1 MTEDRAAGW
10 HGRYEQ
16 SLGYVEGVLRAVN
29 SGKSIAL
36 GPSPAALDPPQL
48 APATHAASKP
58 QVVYCAPHPDD
69 ESLSGALALRLC
81 LEAGAQVTNLA
92 ITLGSDLSQR
102 ARRLRELESACR
114 ALRFDLVVPMH
125 PSGFDGVN
133 LKERRERPNE
143 WAQKVQALRE
153 IFNRLEP
160 EWVFAPHAEDFN
172 TTHIGTHF
180 LVVEALGA
188 HLERSGRG
196 PVQFV
201 QTEFWHQLAEP
212 NLMLGVSAEVAAIQ
226 LMAAMEHGGEMSRNP
241 YHLLAP
247 ARMMDN
253 VRRGS
258 EVVGGQGA
266 AAQSFPF
273 AELYRVTFM
282 RGREIVDPRPGGV
295 IVGPTEK
302 IDPASLAA
310 KFLPRGNVNE
320 VREVSGRRPD
330 GE

>member
-1 MTEDRAAGW
+1 MTDNRSADW

-16 SLGYVEGVLRAVN
+16 CLRYVEDVLRAVN
-29 SGKSIAL
+29 SGKGIAL
-36 GPSPAALDPPQL
+36 GPSPAALEPPPL
-48 APATHAASKP
+48 APAPRMASKP
-58 QVVYCAPHPDD
+58 KVVYCAPHPDD

-81 LEAGAQVTNLA
+81 LEAGAEVTNVA

-114 ALRFDLVVPMH
+114 ALRFELVVPMH
-125 PSGFDGVN
+125 PSGLDGVN
-133 LKERRERPNE
+133 LKERRERPKE
-143 WAQKVQALRE
+143 WAQNVQALRE
-153 IFNRLEP
+153 IFDRLEP
-160 EWVFAPHAEDFN
+160 DWVFAPHAEDFN

-188 HLERSGRG
+188 HLERSGGG
-196 PVQFV
+196 PATLV

-212 NLMLGVSAEVAAIQ
+212 NLMLGVGAEVLAIQ

-282 RGREIVDPRPGGV
+282 RGTEVVRPRPGGV
-295 IVGPTEK
+295 VVGPAER

-310 KFLPRGNVNE
+310 RF
-320 VREVSGRRPD
+320 RPE
-330 GE
+330 GM

>member
-1 MTEDRAAGW
+1 MTDNRSADW

-16 SLGYVEGVLRAVN
+16 CLRYVEDVLRAVN
-29 SGKSIAL
+29 SGKGIAL
-36 GPSPAALDPPQL
+36 GPSPAALEPPPL
-48 APATHAASKP
+48 APAPRMASKP
-58 QVVYCAPHPDD
+58 KVVYCAPHPDD

-81 LEAGAQVTNLA
+81 LEAGAEVTNVA
-92 ITLGSDLSQR
+92 ITLGSDLGQR

-114 ALRFDLVVPMH
+114 ALRFGLVVPLH

-143 WAQKVQALRE
+143 WARKVQALRE
-153 IFNRLEP
+153 IFDRLEP
-160 EWVFAPHAEDFN
+160 DWVFAPHAEDFN

-188 HLERSGRG
+188 HLERSGGG
-196 PVQFV
+196 PATLV

-212 NLMLGVSAEVAAIQ
+212 NLMLGVGAEVLAIQ

-282 RGREIVDPRPGGV
+282 RGTEVVRPRPGGV
-295 IVGPTEK
+295 VVGPAER

-310 KFLPRGNVNE
+310 RF
-320 VREVSGRRPD
+320 RPE
-330 GE
+330 GM

>member
-1 MTEDRAAGW
+1 MTDNRSADW

-16 SLGYVEGVLRAVN
+16 CLRYVEDVLRAVN
-29 SGKSIAL
+29 SGKGIAL
-36 GPSPAALDPPQL
+36 GPSPAALEPPSL
-48 APATHAASKP
+48 APAPRMASKP
-58 QVVYCAPHPDD
+58 KVVYCAPHPDD

-81 LEAGAQVTNLA
+81 LEAGAEVTNVA
-92 ITLGSDLSQR
+92 ITLGSDLGQR

-114 ALRFDLVVPMH
+114 ALRFGLVVPLH

-143 WAQKVQALRE
+143 WARRVQALRE
-153 IFNRLEP
+153 IFDRLEP
-160 EWVFAPHAEDFN
+160 DWVFAPHAEDFN

-188 HLERSGRG
+188 HLERSGGG
-196 PVQFV
+196 PATLV

-212 NLMLGVSAEVAAIQ
+212 NLMLGVGAEVLAIQ

-247 ARMMDN
+247 ARLMDN

-282 RGREIVDPRPGGV
+282 RGTEVVRPRPGGV
-295 IVGPTEK
+295 VVGPAER

-310 KFLPRGNVNE
+310 RF
-320 VREVSGRRPD
+320 RPE
-330 GE
+330 GM

>member
-1 MTEDRAAGW
+1 MARLHEAFQLGRKRAWIEIVHHPHPRRIVDHFRMQLAD
-10 HGRYEQ
+10 Q
-16 SLGYVEGVLRAVN
+16 GVLLGGIAAWAIACPGALQARAEA
-29 SGKSIAL
+29 SADASA
-36 GPSPAALDPPQL
+36 PAAVGYN
-48 APATHAASKP
+48 AATRTA
-58 QVVYCAPHPDD
+58 VYD
-69 ESLSGALALRLC
+69 
-81 LEAGAQVTNLA
+81 
-92 ITLGSDLSQR
+92 
-102 ARRLRELESACR
+102 ARGHH
-114 ALRFDLVVPMH
+114 V
-125 PSGFDGVN
+125 G
-133 LKERRERPNE
+133 
-143 WAQKVQALRE
+143 
-153 IFNRLEP
+153 
-160 EWVFAPHAEDFN
+160 
-172 TTHIGTHF
+172 
-180 LVVEALGA
+180 
-188 HLERSGRG
+188 
-196 PVQFV
+196 
-201 QTEFWHQLAEP
+201 
-212 NLMLGVSAEVAAIQ
+212 EVK
-226 LMAAMEHGGEMSRNP
+226 RNP

>member
-1 MTEDRAAGW
+1 MTDNRSADW

-16 SLGYVEGVLRAVN
+16 CLRYVEDVLRAVN

-36 GPSPAALDPPQL
+36 GPSAAALEPPLL
-48 APATHAASKP
+48 APAAHAAIRPK
-58 QVVYCAPHPDD
+58 VVYCAPHPDD

-81 LEAGAQVTNLA
+81 LEAGARVTNLA
-92 ITLGSDLSQR
+92 ITLGSDLGQR

-114 ALRFDLVVPMH
+114 ALRFDLVVPVH

-143 WAQKVQALRE
+143 WARKAEALRE
-153 IFNRLEP
+153 IFDRLEP
-160 EWVFAPHAEDFN
+160 DWVFAPHAEDFN

-196 PVQFV
+196 PATLV

-212 NLMLGVSAEVAAIQ
+212 NLMLGVSAEVVALQ

-247 ARMMDN
+247 ARLMDN

-282 RGREIVDPRPGGV
+282 RGREIVGPRPGGV
-295 IVGPTEK
+295 IVGPAER
-302 IDPASLAA
+302 IDPASLVAR
-310 KFLPRGNVNE
+310 F
-320 VREVSGRRPD
+320 RPE
-330 GE
+330 GM

>member
-1 MTEDRAAGW
+1 MTDNRSADW
-10 HGRYEQ
+10 HGRYEHC
-16 SLGYVEGVLRAVN
+16 LRYVEDVLRAVN
-29 SGKSIAL
+29 SGKGIAL
-36 GPSPAALDPPQL
+36 GPSPAALEPPSL
-48 APATHAASKP
+48 APAPRMASKP
-58 QVVYCAPHPDD
+58 KVVYCAPHPDD

-81 LEAGAQVTNLA
+81 LEAGAEVTNVA
-92 ITLGSDLSQR
+92 ITLGSDLGQR

-114 ALRFDLVVPMH
+114 ALRFGLVVPLH

-143 WAQKVQALRE
+143 WARRVQALRE
-153 IFNRLEP
+153 IFDRLEP
-160 EWVFAPHAEDFN
+160 DWVFAPHAEDFN

-188 HLERSGRG
+188 HLERSGGG
-196 PVQFV
+196 PATLV

-212 NLMLGVSAEVAAIQ
+212 NLMLGVGAEVLAIQ

-247 ARMMDN
+247 ARLMDN

-282 RGREIVDPRPGGV
+282 RGTEVVRPRPGGV
-295 IVGPTEK
+295 VVGPAER

-310 KFLPRGNVNE
+310 RF
-320 VREVSGRRPD
+320 RPE
-330 GE
+330 GM